1 MAIDLIETPK
11 IKYSET
17 DSNPTPSGDGAEI
30 PVIIGITNNATP
42 ATGIKKFKNYTEA
55 ARSVANGGIGV
66 EADIDTNP
74 ILAYL
79 KDFFKENI
87 KKEADDLVVPY
98 VYVIDLGTGK
108 TSGGSPVLDTTAWTT
123 AFANAK
129 IKRDAQ
135 AEVLVGFQKTD
146 TAAAIIP
153 LVTSALTKIKEDSIK
168 GNPRILY
175 YTVDGMTM
183 DELKALTNSTS
194 TTTVNGNTVN
204 LFIQEPR
211 VALIGLANDFG
222 KTCARIF
229 TTHYSEE
236 PGYSEYRS
244 VNVGT
249 FTERT
254 DTEEDAIMN
263 AGIIFNRDEMPGKN
277 IYPKICLAVST
288 AFAKAPDNRPN
299 DCLLHARRN
308 VDQLIRDA
316 YDVLYPQLKR
326 NETEVNLSY
335 LQADIDTLVNDKKE
349 KGYMMDGTYIDVK
362 ESASN
367 PFDLDVEGV
376 AIPVNATELI
386 RFRLYVEAPNTTI

>member
-1 MAIDLIETPK
+1 MAIDLNETPK
-11 IKYSET
+11 IKFAET
-17 DSNPTPSGDGAEI
+17 DSNPTPTGDGAEI
-30 PVIIGITNNATP
+30 PVIIGISNNNTP
-42 ATGIKKFKNYTEA
+42 ASGVLKFRNYTEA
-55 ARSVANGGIGV
+55 AKSVANGGIGV
-66 EADIDTNP
+66 EADIATNP
-74 ILAYL
+74 LLSFL
-79 KDFFKENI
+79 KDFFKENF
-87 KKEADDLVVPY
+87 KKEADDLLVPY

-108 TSGGSPVLDTTAWTT
+108 TSGNSPVLDTTAWTT

-135 AEVLVGFQKTD
+135 AEVLVGFKKAD

-153 LVTSALTKIKEDSIK
+153 IVESALAKIKEDAVK

-183 DELKALTNSTS
+183 DELKALTDTSS
-194 TTTVNGNTVN
+194 TTTSGGNTVN

-236 PGYSEYRS
+236 PGYAQYRS
-244 VNVGT
+244 VSAGT

-263 AGIIFNRDEMPGKN
+263 AGIIFNRDEKPGKN

-288 AFAKAPDNRPN
+288 SFAKNPDNRPN
-299 DCLLHARRN
+299 DCLLHSRRN

-316 YDVLYPQLKR
+316 FDVLYPQLKR

-335 LQADIDTLVNDKKE
+335 LQADIDTLVNEKKE

-367 PFDLDVEGV
+367 PYDLEVEGV
-376 AIPVNATELI
+376 AVPVNATELI

>member
-17 DSNPTPSGDGAEI
+17 DSNPTPTGDGAEI
-30 PVIIGITNNATP
+30 PVIIGITNNTTP

-74 ILAYL
+74 VLAYL

-108 TSGGSPVLDTTAWTT
+108 TDDTTPVLDTTAWTT

-153 LVTSALTKIKEDSIK
+153 LVNSALTKIKEDSIK

-211 VALIGLANDFG
+211 VALTGLANDFG

-236 PGYSEYRS
+236 PGYGEYRS

-254 DTEEDAIMN
+254 DTEEDDIMN

-288 AFAKAPDNRPN
+288 AFAKAADNRPN

-367 PFDLDVEGV
+367 PYDLEVEGV

>member
-11 IKYSET
+11 IKYSEI
-17 DSNPTPSGDGAEI
+17 DSNPTPTGDGAEI
-30 PVIIGITNNATP
+30 PVIIGITNNTTP
-42 ATGIKKFKNYTEA
+42 ATGIKKFKNYTDA
-55 ARSVANGGIGV
+55 AKSVANGGIGV
-66 EADIDTNP
+66 EADIATNP
-74 ILAYL
+74 VLAYL

-87 KKEADDLVVPY
+87 KKEPDDLVVPY

-108 TSGGSPVLDTTAWTT
+108 TSDETPVLNTTAWTT

-153 LVTSALTKIKEDSIK
+153 IINSALAKIKDDSVK

-175 YTVDGMTM
+175 YTVNGMTM
-183 DELKALTNSTS
+183 DELKALTDTSS

-236 PGYSEYRS
+236 PGYGEYRS

-254 DTEEDAIMN
+254 DTQEDGIMN

-288 AFAKAPDNRPN
+288 AFAKAADNRPN

-316 YDVLYPQLKR
+316 FDVLYPQLKR

-367 PFDLDVEGV
+367 PYDLEVEGV